1 MDGQDRTVPVDEEE
15 EEAYRESWDND
26 LITIAYPVG
35 MYKR

>member
-1 MDGQDRTVPVDEEE
+1 MDGQDRTVPVDEE